1 MNKFG
6 QRDKVLQQLSP
17 EQASLAEDFGNH
29 EQIRNKLQY
38 FIQTKKIPNL
48 IFHGEPQSG
57 KRTLLNEFLHNI
69 YNGDRNKMKTHIM
82 TVECCHG
89 KGIKFIREE
98 LKFFAKAHI
107 QSNHG
112 SSFKSIV
119 LLNAD
124 SLTIDA
130 QSALRRCIELFS
142 HNTRFFIVVENKERL
157 LNPILSRFCEIYIN
171 APKIMNGCGIR
182 NRVEDNHAYSEGR
195 HRNPSEYEIDTPKEP
210 LVQLPLEDP
219 NVDVR
224 RTVALGD
231 DAMNVVEASRYRS
244 CILCSQQPDIL
255 IQQAIQWCEDGWSA
269 HDWMH
274 CLSNDSISDS
284 SSLSK
289 ERLSLLYLIRMCY
302 YKIKPDFRCEKMLMF
317 YLLYFTLISSKQDLE
332 NMLL

>member
-1 MNKFG
+1 MITNENMNVYG
-6 QRDKVLQQLSP
+6 QIDKVLQQ
-17 EQASLAEDFGNH
+17 GNH

-38 FIQTKKIPNL
+38 FIHTKKIPNL

-69 YNGDRNKMKTHIM
+69 YVGDRPKMKTHIM

-107 QSNHG
+107 QSNCG
-112 SSFKSIV
+112 ANFKSIV

-157 LNPILSRFCEIYIN
+157 LNPILSRFCEIYVSGGKR
-171 APKIMNGCGIR
+171 AF
-182 NRVEDNHAYSEGR
+182 S
-195 HRNPSEYEIDTPKEP
+195 RNPYSLQQQISEDADVATHIQKNDSAKRGVQRNMDMYQEIIQSSTKQPYT
-210 LVQLPLEDP
+210 LVK
-219 NVDVR
+219 
-224 RTVALGD
+224 
-231 DAMNVVEASRYRS
+231 Y
-244 CILCSQQPDIL
+244 
-255 IQQAIQWCEDGWSA
+255 AIQWCEDGWCVY
-269 HDWMH
+269 DWMN
-274 CLSNDSISDS
+274 CLSYDAESKTPI
-284 SSLSK
+284 LST
-289 ERLSLLYLIRMCY
+289 ERLELLYLIRMCY
-302 YKIKPDFRCEKMLMF
+302 YKIKPDFRCEKLLMF
-317 YLLYFTLISSKQDLE
+317 YLLYFTLISSKEDLK

>member
-1 MNKFG
+1 MFQCITIETMIADEIKHRENMKW
-6 QRDKVLQQLSP
+6 S
-17 EQASLAEDFGNH
+17 GNH
-29 EQIRNKLQY
+29 EQIHNKLQY
-38 FIQTKKIPNL
+38 FIHTKKIPNL

-69 YNGDRNKMKTHIM
+69 YLGDRVKMKNHIM

-107 QSNHG
+107 QSNCG
-112 SSFKSIV
+112 ANFKSIV

-157 LNPILSRFCEIYIN
+157 LNPILSRFCEIYVSDGKIN
-171 APKIMNGCGIR
+171 PTSESTTLSDMYGLNMYQEIIQSSPKQPHI
-182 NRVEDNHAYSEGR
+182 
-195 HRNPSEYEIDTPKEP
+195 
-210 LVQLPLEDP
+210 LVK
-219 NVDVR
+219 
-224 RTVALGD
+224 
-231 DAMNVVEASRYRS
+231 Y
-244 CILCSQQPDIL
+244 
-255 IQQAIQWCEDGWSA
+255 AIQWCEDGWCVY
-269 HDWMH
+269 DWMN
-274 CLSNDSISDS
+274 CLSCDAESNTPI
-284 SSLSK
+284 LST
-289 ERLSLLYLIRMCY
+289 ERLELLYLIRMCY

-317 YLLYFTLISSKQDLE
+317 YLLYFTLISSKEDLK

>member
-1 MNKFG
+1 MFQCITIETMIADEIKHRENMKW
-6 QRDKVLQQLSP
+6 S
-17 EQASLAEDFGNH
+17 GNH
-29 EQIRNKLQY
+29 EQIHNKLQY
-38 FIQTKKIPNL
+38 FIHTKKIPNL

-69 YNGDRNKMKTHIM
+69 YLGDRVKMKNHIM

-107 QSNHG
+107 QSNCG
-112 SSFKSIV
+112 ANFKSIV

-157 LNPILSRFCEIYIN
+157 LNPILSRFCEIYVSGGKSNPTSESTTLSDMYGLNMYQEIIQSS
-171 APKIMNGCGIR
+171 PKQPHI
-182 NRVEDNHAYSEGR
+182 
-195 HRNPSEYEIDTPKEP
+195 
-210 LVQLPLEDP
+210 LVK
-219 NVDVR
+219 
-224 RTVALGD
+224 
-231 DAMNVVEASRYRS
+231 Y
-244 CILCSQQPDIL
+244 
-255 IQQAIQWCEDGWSA
+255 AIQWCEDGWCVY
-269 HDWMH
+269 DWMN
-274 CLSNDSISDS
+274 CLSCDAESNTPI
-284 SSLSK
+284 LST
-289 ERLSLLYLIRMCY
+289 ERLELLYLIRMCY

-317 YLLYFTLISSKQDLE
+317 YLLYFTLISSKEDLK

>member
-1 MNKFG
+1 MITNENMNVYG
-6 QRDKVLQQLSP
+6 QRAIAEQQKLSLR
-17 EQASLAEDFGNH
+17 QGNH

-38 FIQTKKIPNL
+38 FIHTKKIPNL

-69 YNGDRNKMKTHIM
+69 YVGDRPKMKTHIM

-107 QSNHG
+107 QSNCG
-112 SSFKSIV
+112 ANFKSIV

-157 LNPILSRFCEIYIN
+157 LNPILSRFCEIYVSGGKR
-171 APKIMNGCGIR
+171 AF
-182 NRVEDNHAYSEGR
+182 S
-195 HRNPSEYEIDTPKEP
+195 RNPYSLQPQISEDADVATHIRKDDSAKRGVQRNMNKYQEIIQSS
-210 LVQLPLEDP
+210 L
-219 NVDVR
+219 
-224 RTVALGD
+224 
-231 DAMNVVEASRYRS
+231 
-244 CILCSQQPDIL
+244 IQPDTL
-255 IQQAIQWCEDGWSA
+255 VKYAIQWCEAGWCVY
-269 HDWMH
+269 DWMN
-274 CLSNDSISDS
+274 CLSYDAES
-284 SSLSK
+284 STPILST
-289 ERLSLLYLIRMCY
+289 ERLELLYLIRMCY

-317 YLLYFTLISSKQDLE
+317 YLLYFTLISSKEDLK

>member
-1 MNKFG
+1 MNK
-6 QRDKVLQQLSP
+6 L
-17 EQASLAEDFGNH
+17 GNH
-29 EQIRNKLQY
+29 AQIRNKLQY
-38 FIQTKKIPNL
+38 FIHTKKIPNL

-69 YNGDRNKMKTHIM
+69 YNGDRTKMKTHIM

-171 APKIMNGCGIR
+171 A
-182 NRVEDNHAYSEGR
+182 SE
-195 HRNPSEYEIDTPKEP
+195 NVNISFPESSD
-210 LVQLPLEDP
+210 LPL
-219 NVDVR
+219 
-224 RTVALGD
+224 
-231 DAMNVVEASRYRS
+231 DAYNACIS
-244 CILCSQQPDIL
+244 CQHQPDVL
-255 IQQAIQWCEDGWSA
+255 INQAIQWCEEGWSA
-269 HDWMH
+269 HDWML
-274 CLSNDSISDS
+274 CLTKDDSSEKPSLSN
-284 SSLSK
+284 

>member
-1 MNKFG
+1 MITNENMNVYG
-6 QRDKVLQQLSP
+6 QMAIAEQQKLSLR
-17 EQASLAEDFGNH
+17 QGNH
-29 EQIRNKLQY
+29 AQIRNKLQY
-38 FIQTKKIPNL
+38 FIHTKKIPNL

-69 YNGDRNKMKTHIM
+69 YMGDRPKMKTHIM

-107 QSNHG
+107 QSNCG
-112 SSFKSIV
+112 ANFKSIV

-157 LNPILSRFCEIYIN
+157 LNPILSRFCEIYVSGGKR
-171 APKIMNGCGIR
+171 AF
-182 NRVEDNHAYSEGR
+182 S
-195 HRNPSEYEIDTPKEP
+195 RNPYSLQPQISEDADVATHIRKDDSAKRGVQRNMNKYQEIIQSS
-210 LVQLPLEDP
+210 L
-219 NVDVR
+219 
-224 RTVALGD
+224 
-231 DAMNVVEASRYRS
+231 
-244 CILCSQQPDIL
+244 IQPDTL
-255 IQQAIQWCEDGWSA
+255 VKYAIQWCEDGWCVY
-269 HDWMH
+269 DWMN
-274 CLSNDSISDS
+274 CLSYDAESNTPI
-284 SSLSK
+284 LST
-289 ERLSLLYLIRMCY
+289 ERLELLYLIRMCY

-317 YLLYFTLISSKQDLE
+317 YLLYFTLISSKEDLK

>member
-1 MNKFG
+1 MDASTMLKASDTKNKTHV
-6 QRDKVLQQLSP
+6 DNYLQQITSKITSLP
-17 EQASLAEDFGNH
+17 EKVDRMDIYSLLPPTKEVWKGNH

-38 FIQTKKIPNL
+38 FIHTKKIPNL

-69 YNGDRNKMKTHIM
+69 YLGDRQKMKTHIM

-107 QSNHG
+107 QSNCG
-112 SSFKSIV
+112 ANFKSIV

-157 LNPILSRFCEIYIN
+157 LNPILSRFCEIYVSGEKNRISDAFTTFPTPFLVLPN
-171 APKIMNGCGIR
+171 SSEQRSYTKWSDDLAWNMYQKIIQSSPTQP
-182 NRVEDNHAYSEGR
+182 H
-195 HRNPSEYEIDTPKEP
+195 I
-210 LVQLPLEDP
+210 LVK
-219 NVDVR
+219 
-224 RTVALGD
+224 
-231 DAMNVVEASRYRS
+231 Y
-244 CILCSQQPDIL
+244 
-255 IQQAIQWCEDGWSA
+255 AIEWCEEGWCVY
-269 HDWMH
+269 DWMN
-274 CLSNDSISDS
+274 CLSYDSDS
-284 SSLSK
+284 SSPILFK
-289 ERLSLLYLIRMCY
+289 ERYELLYLIRMCY

-317 YLLYFTLISSKQDLE
+317 YILYFTFY
-332 NMLL
+332 MT